1 VRDLELGG
9 PCKDRREA
17 SISRSSWRAFN
28 TCSEGNRH
36 QRAPLLAY
44 TWELGVILTARAPNR
59 RRSSRAFCGRDDAG
73 PHSPNIRR
81 ENGHNHFARHR
92 PRGAAGRR
100 RRILLQTQGLSRK
113 GGWLAGIIRP
123 SWPVHRSH
131 GLSPILAH
139 GGVWTQSLECATRL
153 RDILASSTSA
163 RVYWTHGRTPASIQ
177 PPRRLTPGHC
187 PSVLRHS
194 PRTVASYG

>member
-1 VRDLELGG
+1 VGTVQSSPRGERLALEL
-9 PCKDRREA
+9 A
-17 SISRSSWRAFN
+17 RAFYA
-28 TCSEGNRH
+28 CSEGNRH

-123 SWPVHRSH
+123 SWPVHRFH
-131 GLSPILAH
+131 GLSPILARSATVHVVRSTIDTSFH
-139 GGVWTQSLECATRL
+139 GPFAGYTVFRQAKSRHP
-153 RDILASSTSA
+153 RRSP
-163 RVYWTHGRTPASIQ
+163 RTPVAATQIDAGA
-177 PPRRLTPGHC
+177 PC
-187 PSVLRHS
+187 PFVLRHTA
-194 PRTVASYG
+194 PRTVGPYG